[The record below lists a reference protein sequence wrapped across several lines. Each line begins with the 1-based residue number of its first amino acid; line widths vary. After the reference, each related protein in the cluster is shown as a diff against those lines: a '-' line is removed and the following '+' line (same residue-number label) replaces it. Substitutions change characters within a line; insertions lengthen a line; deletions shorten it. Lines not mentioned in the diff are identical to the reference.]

1 MLARVFHFLGC
12 RSPEDIMDFA
22 MTGAAALP
30 VMFFLSGYEDQAA
43 VTMLLAVLSVLLV
56 GSWTHGLREAAD
68 AEEAAKRK
76 EGQSANDQEPE

>member
-1 MLARVFHFLGC
+1 MLARVFRFLGC
-12 RSPEDIMDFA
+12 RSPEDIMDFV

-30 VMFFLSGYEDQAA
+30 VMFFLSGFEEQAA

-68 AEEAAKRK
+68 AEEDAKRK
-76 EGQSANDQEPE
+76 QRPPPSDEEPD